1 MFLGEGKGQSG
12 KFLKDS
18 FMKLISGVGK
28 GGKMFLDFVMSMLGK
43 IGNFFKDGFKR
54 FTEDFPVI
62 DISKIRLIPRGLGF
76 VAQKFG
82 VDDPK
87 YMDGNKVNRIP
98 DLSLLTPF
106 GLPKLLPLLKNSFFP
121 SKDEKEEVPEER
133 KLSEG
138 GEEETDDTTSAVVAT
153 EDNSETIAESTDVSD
168 GSGGES
174 TAKIDEKDT
183 SSVASTTSAVST
195 QASYEE
201 VASGTVI
208 LEAPKR
214 GDFASGSGGDAQFQR
229 AMMLHQ
235 DQKAML
241 NSYFKTQVKTNLYK
255 I

>member
-1 MFLGEGKGQSG
+1 MTSLPN
-12 KFLKDS
+12 L
-18 FMKLISGVGK
+18 
-28 GGKMFLDFVMSMLGK
+28 
-43 IGNFFKDGFKR
+43 
-54 FTEDFPVI
+54 
-62 DISKIRLIPRGLGF
+62 
-76 VAQKFG
+76 A
-82 VDDPK
+82 
-87 YMDGNKVNRIP
+87 
-98 DLSLLTPF
+98 LLTPMGVPF
-106 GLPKLLPLLKNSFFP
+106 LLPHLKNSFFP
-121 SKDEKEEVPEER
+121 SKD
-133 KLSEG
+133 
-138 GEEETDDTTSAVVAT
+138 GEEKPKDAKMSNEKTDETTDAVIATS
-153 EDNSETIAESTDVSD
+153 DNSEKIGESNDVSD
-168 GSGGES
+168 GGGT
-174 TAKIDEKDT
+174 TAKLDEKDT

>member
-1 MFLGEGKGQSG
+1 
-12 KFLKDS
+12 
-18 FMKLISGVGK
+18 
-28 GGKMFLDFVMSMLGK
+28 MFLDFLVAQVGK
-43 IGNFFKDGFKR
+43 LGNFFKEGFGR
-54 FTEDFPVI
+54 FVKDFPTINIPEGKGVQTTLGKVANLLGL
-62 DISKIRLIPRGLGF
+62 SKES
-76 VAQKFG
+76 
-82 VDDPK
+82 K
-87 YMDGNKVNRIP
+87 YMEDGRLVKVPN
-98 DLSLLTPF
+98 LALLTPMGMPF
-106 GLPKLLPLLKNSFFP
+106 LLPHLKNSFFP
-121 SKDEKEEVPEER
+121 SKDEKEAVPKDK
-133 KLSEG
+133 KLASV
-138 GEEETDDTTSAVVAT
+138 EETDDTTSAVVAT
-153 EDNSETIAESTDVSD
+153 EDNSETIAESTDVS
-168 GSGGES
+168 GGES
-174 TAKIDEKDT
+174 TAKLDEKDT

>member
-1 MFLGEGKGQSG
+1 MENG
-12 KFLKDS
+12 
-18 FMKLISGVGK
+18 
-28 GGKMFLDFVMSMLGK
+28 
-43 IGNFFKDGFKR
+43 
-54 FTEDFPVI
+54 
-62 DISKIRLIPRGLGF
+62 RL
-76 VAQKFG
+76 V
-82 VDDPK
+82 
-87 YMDGNKVNRIP
+87 KVPN
-98 DLSLLTPF
+98 LALLTPMGMPF
-106 GLPKLLPLLKNSFFP
+106 LLPHLKNSFFP
-121 SKDEKEEVPEER
+121 SKDGEEKTKDMKV
-133 KLSEG
+133 SA
-138 GEEETDDTTSAVVAT
+138 EEETDDTASAVMAT
-153 EDNSETIAESTDVSD
+153 EDNSETIAESTDVS
-168 GSGGES
+168 GGES
-174 TAKIDEKDT
+174 TAKLDEKDT